1 MPRSPWVTRAL
12 SAALPSK
19 SHDPF
24 VQVGHEEASPELP
37 VDPYLA
43 SLVDEAAYAPAPS
56 GHSCED
62 DGLCELV
69 HPSPES
75 FQPADWLPEKWATRP
90 SQED

>member
-43 SLVDEAAYAPAPS
+43 SLLDEY
-56 GHSCED
+56 
-62 DGLCELV
+62 L
-69 HPSPES
+69 SPEP